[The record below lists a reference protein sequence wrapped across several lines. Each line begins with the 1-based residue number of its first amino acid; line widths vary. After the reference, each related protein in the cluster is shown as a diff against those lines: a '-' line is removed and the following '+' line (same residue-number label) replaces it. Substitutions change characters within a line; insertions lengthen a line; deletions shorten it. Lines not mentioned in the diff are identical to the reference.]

1 MSVNDSVN
9 RIVGGSGVILA
20 GTFIGMLLD
29 ILIKKVMTSHLSPA
43 DFGTYSLA
51 LTVISLTGAVA
62 TLGLNEGVPRYIAFF
77 RGRQEEQKVHE
88 LIISAII
95 MGLITGLLAILVSPS
110 LFESLAGDGFD
121 AQGKI
126 LSVVKILIFAIPFTI
141 LLNLTVAIYR
151 GFDRTNVNM
160 YFYNIIRPV
169 SLLGFASAA
178 VFFGASLK
186 GVVFADLLSM
196 VFTFC
201 IMSVYFIKKPPIK
214 PEWKLKFSEPTRQ
227 LIRYSFP
234 LLITATLLNLMSWID
249 TIMLGYFKSP
259 EVVGVYNAVY
269 PIVGFLSLVIASM
282 GYVYVPVASKLW
294 GLNKTKPVGSIYA
307 VMTKWCFLLTFPI
320 FALIFVY
327 PEFLITKLYGAE
339 YVGGTTVLRILAM
352 GFIAN
357 SYFGFNYHTLLAS
370 GDSDFLM
377 KCSVAS
383 AGINAVINFML
394 IPEYGMIGAAIG
406 TAVSYASI
414 EVSMTLRAW
423 KKQKMHPFTSMYRKL
438 TLVCAGM
445 TASMLVAKEV
455 IPLSGATWEFAAF
468 IIAYFAIVHYANI
481 LDKTE
486 VSMIG
491 EIRKTIRQ
499 NVSVRIL
506 QSIKTLVP

>member
-1 MSVNDSVN
+1 
-9 RIVGGSGVILA
+9 L
-20 GTFIGMLLD
+20 
-29 ILIKKVMTSHLSPA
+29 
-43 DFGTYSLA
+43 
-51 LTVISLTGAVA
+51 
-62 TLGLNEGVPRYIAFF
+62 
-77 RGRQEEQKVHE
+77 
-88 LIISAII
+88 
-95 MGLITGLLAILVSPS
+95 
-110 LFESLAGDGFD
+110 
-121 AQGKI
+121 
-126 LSVVKILIFAIPFTI
+126 
-141 LLNLTVAIYR
+141 
-151 GFDRTNVNM
+151 
-160 YFYNIIRPV
+160 
-169 SLLGFASAA
+169 
-178 VFFGASLK
+178 
-186 GVVFADLLSM
+186 
-196 VFTFC
+196 
-201 IMSVYFIKKPPIK
+201 
-214 PEWKLKFSEPTRQ
+214 KLKFSEPTRQ

-249 TIMLGYFKSP
+249 TIMLGYFRP
-259 EVVGVYNAVY
+259 AEVVGVYNAVY

-294 GLNKTKPVGSIYA
+294 GLNKTQPVGSIYA
-307 VMTKWCFLLTFPI
+307 LMTKWCFLLTFPI

-339 YVGGTTVLRILAM
+339 YLGGTTALRILAM

-383 AGINAVINFML
+383 AGINAIVNFML

-414 EVSMTLRAW
+414 EVSMTLRTW

-445 TASMLVAKEV
+445 TAFMLTAKEI
-455 IPLSGATWEFAAF
+455 IPLSGAAWEYAVF

-499 NVSVRIL
+499 NVSIHIP
-506 QSIKTLVP
+506 QAIKTLVS